1 MHAGR
6 TPLHWAAANGT
17 ACAVDTLLRAGAN
30 QRIRNADGMTA
41 LELANHFNNAQTIPV
56 CVCVRACLRACLR
69 ACVCKWGLYVHTPRI
84 INSEA

>member
-1 MHAGR
+1 MYAGR

-56 CVCVRACLRACLR
+56 CARACARTRAFVRPCVR
-69 ACVCKWGLYVHTPRI
+69 V
-84 INSEA
+84 